1 MLFIVLTTPA
11 SCISYTLLI
20 AVAKSAIKHGSSPYA
35 YLSGEERGI
44 TLGQY
49 KQQSFVNSRKF
60 NSMILGNP
68 LKNLRYNRNL
78 DD

>member
-1 MLFIVLTTPA
+1 MSQTLQYLNYLFSLLSMLFIVLTTPA

-35 YLSGEERGI
+35 YLSGEERGK

-49 KQQSFVNSRKF
+49 KQQSFVKSRK
-60 NSMILGNP
+60 
-68 LKNLRYNRNL
+68 
-78 DD
+78 